1 MNMKTKFLAKDCG
14 IRESEQEYI
23 EKRLSEI
30 EDLFEENSLYEVEV
44 AMEKKGFFR
53 VEVNVS
59 DARNLI
65 RAEETSKSVEGSI
78 DMVIN
83 KLRVQAIKEK
93 DKRRDLKERGGR
105 SIKKHLVIDES
116 ARF

>member
-1 MNMKTKFLAKDCG
+1 MKTTFMAKDCR
-14 IRESEQEYI
+14 IRENEQEYI

-30 EDLFEENSLYEVEV
+30 EDLFEEHSLYEVEV
-44 AMEKKGFFR
+44 AMDKKGFFR

-59 DARNLI
+59 DARDLI
-65 RAEETSKSVEGSI
+65 RAEETSKSIEASI
-78 DMVIN
+78 DLVID
-83 KLRVQAIKEK
+83 KLRAQIVREK

-105 SIKKHLVIDES
+105 SIKKGLVIDES